1 MLLFLL
7 SNKNLI
13 YQCKLDSNQ
22 RLIRLRNWF
31 LPLLKI
37 KSFDHTQ
44 ETAENLINELKNQLN
59 ESTNSGEFSPGLITV
74 LRIIQHLSIPP
85 ENQFILGAKI
95 ELKYDYMLLKLYSHG
110 IYSLLITILEVN
122 YFFFRFFK
130 INFLIE

>member
-1 MLLFLL
+1 LFID
-7 SNKNLI
+7 KNLI
-13 YQCKLDSNQ
+13 CQCKLDSNQ

-37 KSFDHTQ
+37 KSFNHTD

-59 ESTNSGEFSPGLITV
+59 ESTNSGEISSGLITV
-74 LRIIQHLSIPP
+74 LRIIQYLSIPP

-122 YFFFRFFK
+122 YFLF
-130 INFLIE
+130 